1 LLTNFYLR
9 SHHHPSNPWLYE
21 TFNET
26 DLSKI
31 ERYRV
36 VTQSVC
42 LSMSDGRLKE
52 RVIKQDVI
60 AIELGG

>member
-1 LLTNFYLR
+1 MVLLTNFYLR
-9 SHHHPSNPWLYE
+9 SHHHPSNPAYE

-31 ERYRV
+31 ERYPCSA
-36 VTQSVC
+36 TQSAC

-52 RVIKQDVI
+52 RVIKQRPPR
-60 AIELGG
+60 